1 MDSKKIDYLN
11 IALIF
16 ISLFLAFKLPFELF
30 LFSYAVLGPLH
41 YLTEINWLNEK
52 KFFVSDRWP
61 VGVWILAGI
70 AISIP
75 AISMLSESSSQPT
88 GIRSVIAEIA
98 KYDKEIILFSLLL
111 AIGMVV
117 FKHKKMQFAWS
128 ILSIPTAWLLVKYV
142 SVVAITVGVFLPTI
156 IHVYL
161 FTMLFMAF
169 GAVNSKSGPG
179 WISVLALIAV
189 PFLIFASNINPANY
203 VIGQNVQEAFLAST
217 FQNLDFEIAKLLG
230 IAKDQNFMLLS
241 KAGLKIQVFIAFCY
255 TYHYLNWF
263 SKTTVIGWAKQMNK
277 PKMIGIGAIWLI
289 SVALY
294 WTNYR
299 TGLLALFLLSFLH
312 VLLEFPLN
320 VVSVKG
326 LIGKLKSSN

>member
-52 KFFVSDRWP
+52 KFFVSEKWP
-61 VGVWILAGI
+61 VGIWILAGI

-75 AISMLSESSSQPT
+75 AVSMLFVTPGSESAWYDFL
-88 GIRSVIAEIA
+88 G
-98 KYDKEIILFSLLL
+98 KFDKEIILFSLLL

-117 FKHKKMQFAWS
+117 FKDRKFQIGWG
-128 ILSIPTAWLLVKYV
+128 LVSIPMAWVLVKYV

-169 GAVNSKSGPG
+169 GAANSKSGPG

-189 PFLIFASNINPANY
+189 PFLIFASKINPANY

-217 FQNLDFEIAKLLG
+217 FQNLDLEIAKLLG
-230 IAKDQNFMLLS
+230 LANESDFMLLS

-263 SKTTVIGWAKQMNK
+263 SKTTVIGWAKKMNK

-326 LIGKLKSSN
+326 LIGKLKSST